1 MRTEERV
8 PNDGWRSS
16 SIGRVYE
23 HHGYVR
29 SLKRG
34 SRRFEL
40 TSIAQA
46 MAMVFLRW
54 DEPIWGKLKIR
65 ELWRTIEG
73 GSRCCGFVM
82 T

>member
-1 MRTEERV
+1 MRIEERV
-8 PNDGWRSS
+8 PDDGWRFS
-16 SIGRVYE
+16 SIGQVYE

-46 MAMVFLRW
+46 AARLVSQRR
-54 DEPIWGKLKIR
+54 KL
-65 ELWRTIEG
+65 
-73 GSRCCGFVM
+73 
-82 T
+82 